1 MNKKIYELTAL
12 IALVLSGILA
22 FFDFKISL
30 GILVASLF
38 SMANLYLL
46 SFSMKNMLK
55 GEKNNPG
62 MMMLVSMARFLL
74 LAVVMFLAMR
84 FPEKISIIGVAIG
97 LTLVMIALLVDA
109 LKKKGG
115 ARNGSADDRLLY
127 YHRYSFHGASSGI
140 DQPQAGEL
148 RSVEQA

>member
-1 MNKKIYELTAL
+1 MTGTDIEVLGGNLYNIVIHIWVKDMSKKIYELTAL

-46 SFSMKNMLK
+46 SYSMKNMLK
-55 GEKNNPG
+55 GEKKNAG
-62 MMMLVSMARFLL
+62 RMMLVSMARFLL

-84 FPEKISIIGVAIG
+84 FPDQISIIGVAIG
-97 LTLVMIALLVDA
+97 LTLFMIALVIDA
-109 LKKKGG
+109 VKRKGG
-115 ARNGSADDRLLY
+115 A
-127 YHRYSFHGASSGI
+127 
-140 DQPQAGEL
+140 
-148 RSVEQA
+148 

>member
-1 MNKKIYELTAL
+1 MNKKIYELTVL

-55 GEKNNPG
+55 GEKKNPG
-62 MMMLVSMARFLL
+62 IMMLVSMARFLL

-84 FPEKISIIGVAIG
+84 FPDRISIIGVAVG
-97 LTLVMIALLVDA
+97 LTLFMIALLIDA
-109 LKKKGG
+109 FKKKGG
-115 ARNGSADDRLLY
+115 A
-127 YHRYSFHGASSGI
+127 
-140 DQPQAGEL
+140 
-148 RSVEQA
+148 

>member
-1 MNKKIYELTAL
+1 MSKKIYELTAV

-46 SFSMKNMLK
+46 SYSMKNMLK
-55 GEKNNPG
+55 GEKKNAG
-62 MMMLVSMARFLL
+62 RMMLVSMARFLL

-84 FPEKISIIGVAIG
+84 FPDQISIIGVAIG
-97 LTLVMIALLVDA
+97 LTLFMIALVIDA
-109 LKKKGG
+109 VKRKGG
-115 ARNGSADDRLLY
+115 A
-127 YHRYSFHGASSGI
+127 
-140 DQPQAGEL
+140 
-148 RSVEQA
+148 

>member
-1 MNKKIYELTAL
+1 MSKKIYELTAL

-46 SFSMKNMLK
+46 SYSMKNMLK
-55 GEKNNPG
+55 GEKKNAG
-62 MMMLVSMARFLL
+62 GMMLVSMARFLL

-84 FPEKISIIGVAIG
+84 FPDQISIIGVAIG
-97 LTLVMIALLVDA
+97 LTLFMIALVIDA
-109 LKKKGG
+109 VKRKGG
-115 ARNGSADDRLLY
+115 A
-127 YHRYSFHGASSGI
+127 
-140 DQPQAGEL
+140 
-148 RSVEQA
+148 

>member
-1 MNKKIYELTAL
+1 MRGTDIEVLGGKLYNIVIHIWVKDMSKKIYELTAL

-46 SFSMKNMLK
+46 SYSMKNMLK
-55 GEKNNPG
+55 GEKKNAG
-62 MMMLVSMARFLL
+62 RMMLVSVARFLL

-84 FPEKISIIGVAIG
+84 FPDQISIIGVAIG
-97 LTLVMIALLVDA
+97 LTLFMIALVIDA
-109 LKKKGG
+109 VKRKGG
-115 ARNGSADDRLLY
+115 A
-127 YHRYSFHGASSGI
+127 
-140 DQPQAGEL
+140 
-148 RSVEQA
+148 

>member
-1 MNKKIYELTAL
+1 MNKKIYELTVL

-55 GEKNNPG
+55 GEKKNPG
-62 MMMLVSMARFLL
+62 IMMLVSMARFLL

-84 FPEKISIIGVAIG
+84 FPDRISIIGVAIG
-97 LTLVMIALLVDA
+97 LTLFMIALLIDA
-109 LKKKGG
+109 FKKKGG
-115 ARNGSADDRLLY
+115 A
-127 YHRYSFHGASSGI
+127 
-140 DQPQAGEL
+140 
-148 RSVEQA
+148 